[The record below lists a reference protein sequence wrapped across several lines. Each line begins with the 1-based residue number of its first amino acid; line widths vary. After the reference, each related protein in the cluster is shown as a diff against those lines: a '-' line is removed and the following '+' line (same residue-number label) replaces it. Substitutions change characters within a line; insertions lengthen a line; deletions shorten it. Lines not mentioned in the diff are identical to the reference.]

1 MTDSRGNRPAPT
13 RPARLGRWPSEL
25 FQLVPLIVF
34 VNMRRLGFDYE
45 ERFLAGAGAALI
57 VVALL
62 IALRVRMNPL
72 LVGVQAWL
80 VIEAGAFVVHFPLLA
95 DVLIALEE
103 SAFFLVIVVVAAI
116 YLSRSKSL
124 LSVDDVEPEA
134 ARRASLALL
143 GLAFLASLPLR
154 GDEVLAG
161 VIPSMVLFA
170 AQTVAGVRAR
180 RAAR

>member
-1 MTDSRGNRPAPT
+1 MRPIAN
-13 RPARLGRWPSEL
+13 ARS
-25 FQLVPLIVF
+25 
-34 VNMRRLGFDYE
+34 MRRLGFDYE
-45 ERFLAGAGAALI
+45 ERFLAGAGAALL

-62 IALRVRMNPL
+62 TALRVRMNPL
-72 LVGVQAWL
+72 LVGVQVWL

-95 DVLIALEE
+95 DVLIALQE
-103 SAFFLVIVVVAAI
+103 SAFFLVVIVVAAI

-124 LSVDDVEPEA
+124 LSVNEVEPGA
-134 ARRASLALL
+134 ARRASLLLLALA

-161 VIPSMVLFA
+161 VIPSVVLFT